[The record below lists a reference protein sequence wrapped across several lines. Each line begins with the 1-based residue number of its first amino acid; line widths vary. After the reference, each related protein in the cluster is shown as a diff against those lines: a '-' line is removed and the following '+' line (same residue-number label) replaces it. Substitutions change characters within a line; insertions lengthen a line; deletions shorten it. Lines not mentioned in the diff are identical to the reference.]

1 VIFQKVQRLEKE
13 DFDRRYL
20 NYLAV
25 FALIAIPLFTWLF
38 GTRESP
44 LDYTLSMIGNKLG
57 YRINFI
63 TWGVAVGLLLTFFL
77 IRLYV
82 LKSFRNPRARRLLVW
97 SFIFLVLTVVIPAV
111 EHLPI
116 LKKLHALAAVAFGLS
131 LSASLYMFIRFLHS
145 MDEKVSIK
153 SMWMLLTVVL
163 GSILLY
169 FLVGNTGVF
178 ELFFFFSITLFLFL
192 LSRWV
197 LRNDTK

>member
-1 VIFQKVQRLEKE
+1 MIFQKVQKLEKE

-20 NYLAV
+20 NYLAA

-145 MDEKVSIK
+145 IDEKVSIK

-169 FLVGNTGVF
+169 FFVGNTGVF
-178 ELFFFFSITLFLFL
+178 ELFFFFSITLFLLL

-197 LRNDTK
+197 LRE

>member
-1 VIFQKVQRLEKE
+1 MFRKIESLGKK
-13 DFDRRYL
+13 DFNRAYF

-63 TWGVAVGLLLTFFL
+63 TWGIATGALLAFYLL
-77 IRLYV
+77 RLYV
-82 LKSFRNPRARRLLVW
+82 MKSFRHPRARRLILW
-97 SFIFLVLTVVIPAV
+97 SYIFLVLTVLIPAV

-116 LKKLHALAAVAFGLS
+116 LKKLHAIAAVAFGLS
-131 LSASLYMFIRFLHS
+131 LSASLYLFIRFLHS
-145 MDEKVSIK
+145 IDKKVSIK

-163 GSILLY
+163 GSI
-169 FLVGNTGVF
+169 FLFFLFGNTGVF
-178 ELFFFFSITLFLFL
+178 ELFFFFSITIFL
-192 LSRWV
+192 LLLSKWV
-197 LRNDTK
+197 LRE